1 MVNLNPTDVE
11 NMVREILQDLLK
23 ETPQPVSGDK
33 GRASAQAKTS
43 TVMVADYPLGKKRPD
58 LVQTPTGKSLNQITL
73 QNAIRDKIQAEDVR
87 ITPETLNMQAQIA
100 EQVNRTQFAHNLR
113 RAAELTAIPD
123 QRVLEIYNAMRPYRS
138 TKLELMAI
146 ADELEHTYNAQI
158 NAAFV
163 RQAADV
169 YEKRN
174 RLRK

>member
-1 MVNLNPTDVE
+1 MVNLNPADVE

-23 ETPQPVSGDK
+23 ETTQPVSGNK
-33 GRASAQAKTS
+33 RRASSQAKTV
-43 TVMVADYPLGKKRPD
+43 TVADYPLGKKRPD
-58 LVQTPTGKSLNQITL
+58 LVQTPTGKGLNEITL
-73 QNAIRDKIQAEDVR
+73 QDAISDKIQAEDVR
-87 ITPETLNMQAQIA
+87 ITSETLNMQAQIA

-123 QRVLEIYNAMRPYRS
+123 QRVLEIYNAIRPYRS
-138 TKLELMAI
+138 TKPELMAI

>member
-1 MVNLNPTDVE
+1 MVNLNGTDVE
-11 NMVREILQDLLK
+11 SLVREILQDLLK
-23 ETPQPVSGDK
+23 EMPQPVSSKPGS
-33 GRASAQAKTS
+33 ASAQTKTV
-43 TVMVADYPLGKKRPD
+43 TVADYPLGKKRPD
-58 LVQTPTGKSLNQITL
+58 LVKTPTGKGLNEITL
-73 QNAIRDKIQAEDVR
+73 RDVLNDKIQAEDVR

-100 EQVNRTQFAHNLR
+100 EQVNRPQFARNLR

-123 QRVLEIYNAMRPYRS
+123 QRVLEIYNALRPYRS
-138 TKLELMAI
+138 TKQELLTI
-146 ADELEHTYNAQI
+146 AEELDHTYKAQI